1 MKNTTYL
8 TILIVAIF
16 LLAIPFNVYAN
27 RHELSFP
34 EGESF
39 IEQELVSME
48 KEFSRLSFE
57 KEKLVD
63 QIDDF
68 YRRKRKNSS
77 KNNKKIIDL
86 QGQIASLNI
95 ELRAYQKRKKPSKRR
110 RIQYGRISTSAMVVF
125 VLNTLVLRTKSET
138 VGYAEKTY
146 TSV

>member
-27 RHELSFP
+27 GHELSFP

-39 IEQELVSME
+39 IEQELVSLE

-77 KNNKKIIDL
+77 KNNKKIKDL

-95 ELRAYQKRKKPSKRR
+95 ELRAYQKRKKAFEASSNPVR
-110 RIQYGRISTSAMVVF
+110 
-125 VLNTLVLRTKSET
+125 
-138 VGYAEKTY
+138 
-146 TSV
+146 